1 MDKKIITACPMCK
14 ELIDI
19 PEIDKSK
26 DVVIVCPKCGARIE
40 IDHKPVSD
48 DVLDK
53 LRNFLGE

>member
-1 MDKKIITACPMCK
+1 MDIKIITACPMCNG
-14 ELIDI
+14 LIDI

-26 DVVIVCPKCGARIE
+26 DTVIVCPRCGARIE

-48 DVLDK
+48 DILDK

>member
-1 MDKKIITACPMCK
+1 MNKNITTTCPMCN
-14 ELIDI
+14 ELINI

-26 DVVIVCPKCGARIE
+26 DTVIICPKCGAKIK

-48 DVLDK
+48 DILDK